1 MTLEELGACLQQT
14 INEHDRIILPGMGM
28 LYSKESAPQFIKNG
42 NALTPPSRKIFFTA
56 TVNSQVSAQEP
67 NPAALYYANENGM
80 EYSQAFAELEELC
93 RQSLNTLEEQAYISI
108 PDFGTIR
115 YGAGLDFV
123 FEPHHDLE
131 FNIQNW
137 GLDIICARK
146 IQASKA
152 VASQSEVPHNKVA
165 ENQKTNSPEEA
176 EKHRALKIT
185 AVVIL
190 AAFILF
196 VAAMFIFKDTF
207 MPLWE
212 KLLYTREE
220 LQYIKGIK

>member
-56 TVNSQVSAQEP
+56 TVNSQVSAQES
-67 NPAALYYANENGM
+67 NPAALYYAKENSM
-80 EYSQAFAELEELC
+80 EYSRAFAELEELC
-93 RQSLNTLEEQAYISI
+93 QQSLNTLEEQAYISI

-123 FEPHHDLE
+123 FEPHHNLE
-131 FNIQNW
+131 FNLQNW

-146 IQASKA
+146 MQADKA
-152 VASQSEVPHNKVA
+152 VASRPVVNRFKA
-165 ENQKTNSPEEA
+165 EEEQKADSPKEED
-176 EKHRALKIT
+176 KHRTLKIT

-190 AAFILF
+190 AAVILF

-212 KLLYTREE
+212 RLLYTQEE

>member
-56 TVNSQVSAQEP
+56 MDDSSVQDSQT
-67 NPAALYYANENGM
+67 NPVAL
-80 EYSQAFAELEELC
+80 AFAKDNETEYNQAYSELEELC
-93 RQSLNTLEEQAYISI
+93 RHSFSALEEQAYISI

-115 YGAGLDFV
+115 YGSGLDFV
-123 FEPHHDLE
+123 FEPDHNLE

-137 GLDIICARK
+137 GLDIICAK
-146 IQASKA
+146 KMQPGKPA
-152 VASQSEVPHNKVA
+152 VQRTEVQQYKSSEAMNKG
-165 ENQKTNSPEEA
+165 NNGKDG
-176 EKHRALKIT
+176 KHRTLKIS
-185 AVVIL
+185 ALILL
-190 AAFILF
+190 AAFLLF
-196 VAAMFIFKDTF
+196 IAAMIVFKDTF

-212 KLLYTREE
+212 ELLYTEEE
-220 LQYIKGIK
+220 LQYLNSIR

>member
-28 LYSKESAPQFIKNG
+28 LYSKEAAPQFIKNG

-56 TVNSQVSAQEP
+56 MADSSIPDSQ
-67 NPAALYYANENGM
+67 NPVALAFAKDNEM
-80 EYSQAFAELEELC
+80 EYGQAFAELKELC
-93 RQSLNTLEEQAYISI
+93 RQSQNTLEEQAYISI

-123 FEPHHDLE
+123 FEPHHNLE
-131 FNIQNW
+131 FNLQNW

-146 IQASKA
+146 IQASKN
-152 VASQSEVPHNKVA
+152 VVNRPEVPLNKVA
-165 ENQKTNSPEEA
+165 ENQRTDSSEKA
-176 EKHRALKIT
+176 DKHRALKIT
-185 AVVIL
+185 ALVIL
-190 AAFILF
+190 VALLLF

-212 KLLYTREE
+212 KLLYTKEE

>member
-1 MTLEELGACLQQT
+1 MTLEELGACLQQA

-28 LYSKESAPQFIKNG
+28 LYSKETAPQFIKNG
-42 NALTPPSRKIFFTA
+42 TALVPPSRRIFFTA
-56 TVNSQVSAQEP
+56 MADSSIQDSR
-67 NPAALYYANENGM
+67 NPIALASVKDNET
-80 EYSQAFAELEELC
+80 EYSQAYAELEDLC
-93 RQSLNTLEEQAYISI
+93 RQLRSTLEEQAYISI

-115 YGAGLDFV
+115 YGTGLDFV
-123 FEPHHDLE
+123 FEPHHNLE

-146 IQASKA
+146 MQAGKA
-152 VASQSEVPHNKVA
+152 VANQSEGTHNKVT
-165 ENQKTNSPEEA
+165 ENQKADSPKEED
-176 EKHRALKIT
+176 KHRALKIT
-185 AVVIL
+185 AIVIL
-190 AAFILF
+190 AALILF

-212 KLLYTREE
+212 RLLYTQEE